1 MSESEIWN
9 LGIWNFNMFAFLFN
23 FIVLLSGFVSWLNE
37 TWETYFAH
45 TWETYFNNAGFPL
58 WKFINLAIFVGLL
71 VYLVKKPLSDAF
83 KTKREIIR
91 AELIKAEEEKRA
103 AMAKLTEVESKT
115 AQLESEKDRILLT
128 SQVEAENEKRR
139 INEQTESDITKLR
152 NQAEAEVAR
161 TKTVAQNQLRKF
173 SAEESVRLAEQMLR
187 KKLGAASDADLVRVG
202 INNLGGAK

>member
-1 MSESEIWN
+1 M
-9 LGIWNFNMFAFLFN
+9 
-23 FIVLLSGFVSWLNE
+23 
-37 TWETYFAH
+37 
-45 TWETYFNNAGFPL
+45 
-58 WKFINLAIFVGLL
+58 
-71 VYLVKKPLSDAF
+71 
-83 KTKREIIR
+83 
-91 AELIKAEEEKRA
+91 IKAEEEKQA

-161 TKTVAQNQLRKF
+161 TKTVARNQLRKF
-173 SAEESVRLAEQMLR
+173 SAEESIRLAEQMLR